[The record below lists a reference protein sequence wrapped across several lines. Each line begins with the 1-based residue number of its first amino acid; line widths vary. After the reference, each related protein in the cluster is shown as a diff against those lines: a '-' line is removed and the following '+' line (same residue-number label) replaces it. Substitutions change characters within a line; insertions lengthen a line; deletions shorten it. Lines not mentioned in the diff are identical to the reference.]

1 METIRVGL
9 GFDSH
14 RIESGGLMRLGGI
27 DINCQA
33 HFVGHSDAD
42 VLLHAITDAL
52 LGAAGLSDIGQLF
65 PNTDQANKNRDSVEM
80 LQIAYQ
86 QVRSRGYR
94 VLNLDCVIQSEIPK
108 IAPYKQAMQS
118 RIASILGIDVDSVGI
133 KGKTGEGSGEIGKGR
148 LAEAIVVALLAK

>member
-14 RIESGGLMRLGGI
+14 RIESGGPMRLGGI
-27 DINCQA
+27 DIDCQA

-86 QVRSRGYR
+86 QVKSRGYR

-118 RIASILGIDVDSVGI
+118 RIASILGIDVDAVGI
-133 KGKTGEGSGEIGKGR
+133 KGKTGEGSGEIGQGR